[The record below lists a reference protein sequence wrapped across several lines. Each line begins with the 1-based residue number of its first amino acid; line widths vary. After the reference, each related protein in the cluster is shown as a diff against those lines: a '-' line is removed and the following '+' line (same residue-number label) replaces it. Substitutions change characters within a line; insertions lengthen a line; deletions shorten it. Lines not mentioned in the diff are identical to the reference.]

1 MIHDRHFTRHFPG
14 FQDHNGVGHEL
25 VQVNTQTTGQEQV
38 DEATR
43 LPRRDQY
50 VVFFLLFYRTLFEH
64 IHNVLKIDAS

>member
-1 MIHDRHFTRHFPG
+1 MIHDRHFARHFPG

-25 VQVNTQTTGQEQV
+25 VQVNTQTTGKEQV

-50 VVFFLLFYRTLFEH
+50 VVFF
-64 IHNVLKIDAS
+64 